1 MPASKCSWVS
11 QTSTVRRRPASRS
24 TSHQPC
30 RPPACSSAGITSSLT
45 CSIPAARSSPD
56 SPSND
61 ITTANITYPSGFW
74 NQLSGQAAGRPRSA
88 GEVDDLSEPLDTGR
102 MRGLGFRERG
112 AKLGVH
118 ELLLKLPGVPCLDH
132 DQLVA
137 RLPGD
142 RADQALRPD
151 LGTGRAVP
159 SQDAVH
165 SRVNAAGGGPRK
177 LDDDDFRH
185 DCPPIA
191 EPDTYLTCQV
201 SAGVLG
207 MSST

>member
-1 MPASKCSWVS
+1 MSDLSSSPLSRRCSPPAV
-11 QTSTVRRRPASRS
+11 TGRMRAASR
-24 TSHQPC
+24 
-30 RPPACSSAGITSSLT
+30 
-45 CSIPAARSSPD
+45 
-56 SPSND
+56 
-61 ITTANITYPSGFW
+61 FW
-74 NQLSGQAAGRPRSA
+74 NQLSGQAAGRPLSA
-88 GEVDDLSEPLDTGR
+88 GEVDDLSEPLDTERMGR
-102 MRGLGFRERG
+102 LGFRERW

-137 RLPGD
+137 RLSGD

-177 LDDDDFRH
+177 LDNDDFGH
-185 DCPPIA
+185 DCSSYRRA
-191 EPDTYLTCQV
+191 RYLLDMPSISRGTWHV
-201 SAGVLG
+201 KYLG
-207 MSST
+207 